1 MKRVIKKNFQ
11 ASAHVLNVMVQVML
25 IFMHYP
31 ELILQSA
38 SELSKLTMNFSFKV
52 PSLQCSQWE
61 SSRPAKAIQLS
72 NECCSWTSF
81 Q

>member
-38 SELSKLTMNFSFKV
+38 SELSKY
-52 PSLQCSQWE
+52 
-61 SSRPAKAIQLS
+61 
-72 NECCSWTSF
+72 
-81 Q
+81 